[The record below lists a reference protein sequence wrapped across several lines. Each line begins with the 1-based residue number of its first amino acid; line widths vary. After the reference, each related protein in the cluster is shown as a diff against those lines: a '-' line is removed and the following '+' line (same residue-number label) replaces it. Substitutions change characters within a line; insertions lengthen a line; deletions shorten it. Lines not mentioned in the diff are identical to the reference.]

1 MFDVLNK
8 VVELQEYETFLPD
21 VQQELTDNTGS
32 LQIESDWTVQ
42 QSHLQFSI
50 YMKQKINEWTIKIE
64 YEDNIFNLSFK
75 SYK

>member
-8 VVELQEYETFLPD
+8 VLELQEYETFPPD
-21 VQQELTDNTGS
+21 VQQELTDNTWS
-32 LQIESDWTVQ
+32 LQIESDWRVQ